1 MILDTATLLLYAL
14 LIITGIT
21 IFLFI
26 LSLLLL
32 RDLSE
37 RIRET
42 GGVSSGRYNMPAEQS
57 RGSKPGK
64 DVKVVSEKGKDI
76 ASGIENIAGKYRL
89 DSLIVASRDGLVVA
103 FTGSSNPE
111 FEAAYYTDMFARKNV
126 APGDGLSLFEVRF
139 GNTPLVGIARGKVS
153 LPDESKTFLAADIES
168 ALREHLGQPAPVG

>member
-1 MILDTATLLLYAL
+1 MIPDTATLLLYTL

-32 RDLSE
+32 RDLSG

-42 GGVSSGRYNMPAEQS
+42 GNVSFGPNNMPAERF

-64 DVKVVSEKGKDI
+64 DVRVVSEKGKDI
-76 ASGIENIAGKYRL
+76 GSGIENIAGKYQL

-103 FTGSSNPE
+103 FSGSSNPE
-111 FEAAYYTDMFARKNV
+111 FEAAYYTDMFARKKMD
-126 APGDGLSLFEVRF
+126 PGNGLSLFEVRF
-139 GNTPLVGIARGKVS
+139 GDTPLVGIARGKVS
-153 LPDESKTFLAADIES
+153 LTDESETFLAADIETE
-168 ALREHLGQPAPVG
+168 LREHLGQPAPVG